1 MNLYELIKKH
11 NFQGFSLS
19 VVRRIAIAILRCLRA
34 LYDEK
39 IIHCDLKPVNF
50 GGYWLK
56 TTLFQENIL
65 IYPKGKEGQN
75 GIKVIDFGSSCY
87 EHERSEWP
95 ETMIK
100 N

>member
-1 MNLYELIKKH
+1 MAEPIDTETISKLDYMKNQTFFRMNLYELIKKH

-50 GGYWLK
+50 GG
-56 TTLFQENIL
+56 
-65 IYPKGKEGQN
+65 
-75 GIKVIDFGSSCY
+75 D
-87 EHERSEWP
+87 
-95 ETMIK
+95 
-100 N
+100 